1 MEDLEKVSVMVSM
14 VLYESE
20 IGSLTMKSIAI
31 DVKGV
36 EYISEAMGNGGGFG
50 LFGWFFL
57 D

>member
-36 EYISEAMGNGGGFG
+36 EYVSEAMGNGGGFG